1 MTADEKTRI
10 PVQTFFRA
18 RDLTKRS
25 IQMRKEKRWID
36 PNNPKHLMSYDP
48 VGHSFVY
55 QMLKNKI
62 VESCEEFFDTV
73 TIEVSIARRWQSRF
87 LKVSNRMSRSL

>member
-1 MTADEKTRI
+1 MH
-10 PVQTFFRA
+10 TFRAA

-36 PNNPKHLMSYDP
+36 PNDPKHLMSYDP
-48 VGHSFVY
+48 VGHSFVF

-62 VESCEEFFDTV
+62 VESCEEFFETV
-73 TIEVSIARRWQSRF
+73 AIEVSIPRSWRSRF
-87 LKVSNRMSRSL
+87 LKVLSKMSQSL